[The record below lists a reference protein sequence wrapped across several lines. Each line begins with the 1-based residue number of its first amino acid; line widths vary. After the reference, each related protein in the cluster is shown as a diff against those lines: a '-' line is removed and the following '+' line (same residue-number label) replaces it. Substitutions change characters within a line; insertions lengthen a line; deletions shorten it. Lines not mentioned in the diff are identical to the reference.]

1 MGRERVE
8 VVRGVRT
15 PATGSAQA
23 SRRTLE
29 ERVLLRFPMLVR
41 AVGSAYLRLP
51 PSSRLR
57 RALTVRNARRTAAAF
72 NRRDLDVVL
81 QLLDPEVEFEAPESL
96 VGGYLPPDMP
106 RIHYGH
112 EGYKR
117 MFEGLLEVWADLEL
131 RPEEV
136 IDFGD
141 RVLIAVRMTGH
152 GRQSGVALD
161 TALFQVVTLRDGL
174 IVQQKDFADRDA
186 AVEAVGLDE

>member
-1 MGRERVE
+1 M
-8 VVRGVRT
+8 
-15 PATGSAQA
+15 
-23 SRRTLE
+23 
-29 ERVLLRFPMLVR
+29 
-41 AVGSAYLRLP
+41 
-51 PSSRLR
+51 
-57 RALTVRNARRTAAAF
+57 
-72 NRRDLDVVL
+72 
-81 QLLDPEVEFEAPESL
+81 